1 MRFIRKFGVV
11 LAAIIVSL
19 ATPAFAKEKKTVDS
33 GLGKTNSGGTAAC
46 PTKIVCIVNGVV
58 VTGPGQ
64 EACNGGSVRTI
75 TQCDSKAK
83 H

>member
-1 MRFIRKFGVV
+1 MQFNRKFGFVFASIV
-11 LAAIIVSL
+11 VSL
-19 ATPAFAKEKKTVDS
+19 AMPAFAKEKKTVDS
-33 GLGKTNSGGTAAC
+33 GLGTTNSGGTAAC

-58 VTGPGQ
+58 VTGAGQ